1 MAYQLI
7 EIILPEGRA
16 EDIGELLYGIS
27 IRASWQD
34 HLEKNQA
41 RIHLLVETGRVEAVL
56 NALETYLQPLPGAR
70 AVLLPVEAVIP
81 RPENEQPGGE
91 EQKAG
96 EVEEGKKPARISRQ
110 ELYNDVAPGVS
121 LSFNYVAMVI
131 LSAIIAAI
139 GLIRND
145 MAIIIGAMVLAPLL
159 LPNVAFAL
167 ANTLGDT
174 DLGRYAVTTTLL
186 GLTLAILV
194 GTVIGLAVHVDPAN
208 AAISARTHLGWS
220 DLLLALASGS
230 AAVLALTGGGK
241 LSLVGVM
248 VAVAL
253 MPPLVTGGLLLG
265 SSFYQKGFGALN
277 LALANIICIN
287 LAGIVTF
294 HLQGIS
300 PSTWWE
306 KDKARR
312 ASRRATIILVAL
324 LLLLTTILLLQAGF
338 W

>member
-7 EIILPEGRA
+7 QIILPEGRA
-16 EDIGELLYGIS
+16 DDIGELLHDITIVS
-27 IRASWQD
+27 SWRDQ
-34 HLEKNQA
+34 LKNHQA
-41 RIHLLVETGRVEAVL
+41 RIHLLMETGRVES
-56 NALETYLQPLPGAR
+56 YLQPLPDAQ
-70 AVLLPVEAVIP
+70 AVLLSVEAVIP
-81 RPENEQPGGE
+81 HPENEQPDGEAQNE
-91 EQKAG
+91 EQR
-96 EVEEGKKPARISRQ
+96 EQEKKPARISRQ
-110 ELYNDVAPGVS
+110 ELYNDVAAGIS
-121 LSFNYVAMVI
+121 LSTNYLVMVI
-131 LSAIIAAI
+131 LSTIIAAI

-174 DLGRYAVTTTLL
+174 NLGWNAVKTTL
-186 GLTLAILV
+186 
-194 GTVIGLAVHVDPAN
+194 IGLLLTIFIGIIIGLLVPVDPAI
-208 AAISARTHLGWS
+208 AAIASRTHLGWS

-230 AAVLALTGGGK
+230 AGVLTLTGGGK

-265 SSFYQKGFGALN
+265 RGLYHEGIGALN

-287 LAGIVTF
+287 LAGVITF
-294 HLQGIS
+294 RLQGIS

-312 ASRRATIILVAL
+312 ASRQATIILLAL
-324 LLLLTTILLLQAGF
+324 LVMLAGVIFVHTELL
-338 W
+338 

>member
-1 MAYQLI
+1 MAHQLI
-7 EIILPEGRA
+7 EIILPDGRA
-16 EDIGELLYGIS
+16 EDIGELLHDIS
-27 IRASWQD
+27 ILASWQD
-34 HLEKNQA
+34 HLENNQA

-56 NALETYLQPLPGAR
+56 NALDTYLQPLPDAR
-70 AVLLPVEAVIP
+70 AVLLPVEAVIQL
-81 RPENEQPGGE
+81 PENDQLNGE
-91 EQKAG
+91 EPKEG
-96 EVEEGKKPARISRQ
+96 EVKEEKKPARISRQ

-121 LSFNYVAMVI
+121 LSTNYIAMVI

-174 DLGRYAVTTTLL
+174 DLGRDAVTTTLL
-186 GLTLAILV
+186 GLTLAILF
-194 GTVIGLAVHVDPAN
+194 GTVIGLAVHVNPAN
-208 AAISARTHLGWS
+208 AAIEARTHLGWS

-230 AAVLALTGGGK
+230 AGVLSLTGGGK

-253 MPPLVTGGLLLG
+253 MPPLVTSGLLLG
-265 SSFYQKGFGALN
+265 SGLYQQGFSALN
-277 LALANIICIN
+277 LAMANILCIN
-287 LAGIVTF
+287 LAGVVTF
-294 HLQGIS
+294 HLQGIR

-312 ASRRATIILVAL
+312 ASRRATIVLVTL
-324 LLLLTTILLLQAGF
+324 LLLLAGILLPHVGIL
-338 W
+338 

>member
-1 MAYQLI
+1 MAHQLI

-16 EDIGELLYGIS
+16 EDIGELLHDIS
-27 IRASWQD
+27 ILASWRG
-34 HLEKNQA
+34 HLENNQA
-41 RIHLLVETGRVEAVL
+41 GIYLLVETGRVETIL
-56 NALETYLQPLPGAR
+56 NSLETYLQPLPDAR

-81 RPENEQPGGE
+81 QPENEKPNNEEQDGE
-91 EQKAG
+91 EPND
-96 EVEEGKKPARISRQ
+96 KKKQARISRQ

-121 LSFNYVAMVI
+121 LSTNYIVMVI

-174 DLGRYAVTTTLL
+174 ELGWNGVKTTLL
-186 GLTLAILV
+186 GLILAIV
-194 GTVIGLAVHVDPAN
+194 IGTVIGLAVHVAPDN
-208 AAISARTHLGWS
+208 AAIEARTHLGWS

-230 AAVLALTGGGK
+230 AGVLALTGGGK

-265 SSFYQKGFGALN
+265 SGLYQQGFSALN

-287 LAGIVTF
+287 LAGVVTF

-312 ASRRATIILVAL
+312 ASRRATIVLVVL
-324 LLLLTTILLLQAGF
+324 LLLLAGVLLVHTGLL
-338 W
+338 